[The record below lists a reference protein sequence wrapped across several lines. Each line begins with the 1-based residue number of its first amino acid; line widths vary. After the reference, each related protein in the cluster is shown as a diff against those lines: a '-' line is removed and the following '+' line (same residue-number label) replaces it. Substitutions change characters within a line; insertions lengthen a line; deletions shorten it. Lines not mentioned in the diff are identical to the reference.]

1 MARGSVVLAGA
12 SLLLVCALVSG
23 AELGTEEPEGATS
36 AENKIL
42 VPGQQ
47 GYKVQHG
54 G

>member
-23 AELGTEEPEGATS
+23 AELGTEEGATS